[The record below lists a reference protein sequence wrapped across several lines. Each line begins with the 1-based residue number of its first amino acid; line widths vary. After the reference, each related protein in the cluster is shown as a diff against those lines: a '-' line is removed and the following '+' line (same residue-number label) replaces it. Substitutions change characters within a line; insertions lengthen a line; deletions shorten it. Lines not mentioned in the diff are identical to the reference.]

1 MVDPAVLDQAAQ
13 GITGIIDALDGLG
26 IGETATVGRGFSL
39 LTLSPMEAGAPAVQ
53 RSFEGFT
60 ERWSWGVRALVQSA
74 NAIAETLGLAAGRY
88 HEMEQQFS
96 GMFKQMFTDLAGN
109 PHLSAEEIE
118 SRSWSDTLAGNAWNH
133 VLNADYSIESAT
145 TEDMVHGGA
154 IAALADITA
163 MAAAWCG
170 RELPHQ
176 LRGVTTS
183 LALEFL
189 DPARAE
195 DLLGRGRIL
204 RQGATLTAC
213 EIDITTA
220 SGVNVAKALASYKVG

>member
-1 MVDPAVLDQAAQ
+1 MSELVVDPAVLNQAAQ

-118 SRSWSDTLAGNAWNH
+118 CRSWSDTLADNAWNH
-133 VLNADYSIESAT
+133 VLNADYSIESF
-145 TEDMVHGGA
+145 DN
-154 IAALADITA
+154 ALAHVGGNA
-163 MAAAWCG
+163 SMLGQLAAENAQTSASPFAWNTG
-170 RELPHQ
+170 VAERAAEL
-176 LRGVTTS
+176 
-183 LALEFL
+183 
-189 DPARAE
+189 RA
-195 DLLGRGRIL
+195 GG
-204 RQGATLTAC
+204 
-213 EIDITTA
+213 
-220 SGVNVAKALASYKVG
+220 SGGE

>member
-1 MVDPAVLDQAAQ
+1 MNPDQIRAVASNGTELM
-13 GITGIIDALDGLG
+13 
-26 IGETATVGRGFSL
+26 SL
-39 LTLSPMEAGAPAVQ
+39 FLPLSPFVGLLGVTIEKLTDDEALLRLPW
-53 RSFEGFT
+53 RE
-60 ERWSWGVRALVQSA
+60 AL
-74 NAIAETLGLAAGRY
+74 
-88 HEMEQQFS
+88 
-96 GMFKQMFTDLAGN
+96 
-109 PHLSAEEIE
+109 
-118 SRSWSDTLAGNAWNH
+118 
-133 VLNADYSIESAT
+133 AT

-170 RELPHQ
+170 RELPDQ

-189 DPARAE
+189 EPARAE